1 VRYGTAGRR
10 RAAQHGGDTSNQKKV
25 VTMRPVRILIVA
37 VALIAAAGAGW
48 LLAGGG
54 YRSGDDDN
62 RPAASPTVTQAPQAP
77 PQAAPALDPAP
88 QDPANVPETTRPAP
102 RPRIFGFGSEP
113 VYPREGGFWRLPPGP
128 GQAYLITDAQHATK
142 VEFLL
147 APTGTGNGG
156 RAVSLGVDSN
166 GGNGYTARWSYDDQP
181 LLAHLIVRATGPGG
195 SAEQTVGIYHPDPTA
210 QP

>member
-1 VRYGTAGRR
+1 
-10 RAAQHGGDTSNQKKV
+10 
-25 VTMRPVRILIVA
+25 MRPVRILIVA
-37 VALIAAAGAGW
+37 VALIAVAGAGW
-48 LLAGGG
+48 LLAGNGYRGG
-54 YRSGDDDN
+54 YGYN
-62 RPAASPTVTQAPQAP
+62 QPAAGPTV
-77 PQAAPALDPAP
+77 DPAP
-88 QDPANVPETTRPAP
+88 EDPADAPEATQPAP

-113 VYPREGGFWRLPPGP
+113 VYPQEGGFWRIPPGP
-128 GQAYLITDAQHATK
+128 GQAYLITDAEHATR

-195 SAEQTVGIYHPDPTA
+195 STDKVVGVYHPE
-210 QP
+210 QQS

>member
-1 VRYGTAGRR
+1 VRHGTARR
-10 RAAQHGGDTSNQKKV
+10 CRTAQHGGDTSNQKKV
-25 VTMRPVRILIVA
+25 VTMRPVRILLVA
-37 VALIAAAGAGW
+37 VGLIAVAGAGW
-48 LLAGGG
+48 LLAGGNG
-54 YRSGDDDN
+54 YGGGYGAN
-62 RPAASPTVTQAPQAP
+62 RPAASPTVTQAPQA
-77 PQAAPALDPAP
+77 APSLDPAP
-88 QDPANVPETTRPAP
+88 LDPAAAPETTQPAP

-113 VYPREGGFWRLPPGP
+113 VYPQEGGFWRLPPGP

-156 RAVSLGVDSN
+156 RAVSLGVDRD
-166 GGNGYTARWSYDDQP
+166 GRDAYTARWSYDDQP

-195 SAEQTVGIYHPDPTA
+195 TTDKVVGVYHAEQ

>member
-1 VRYGTAGRR
+1 
-10 RAAQHGGDTSNQKKV
+10 
-25 VTMRPVRILIVA
+25 MRPVRILIVA
-37 VALIAAAGAGW
+37 AALIAVAGAGW
-48 LLAGGG
+48 LLAGNGYRGG
-54 YRSGDDDN
+54 YGYN
-62 RPAASPTVTQAPQAP
+62 QPAASPTVTQAPQAA
-77 PQAAPALDPAP
+77 PQAAPLDPAP
-88 QDPANVPETTRPAP
+88 EDPADAPETTQPAP

-113 VYPREGGFWRLPPGP
+113 VYPQEGGFWRLPPGP
-128 GQAYLITDAQHATK
+128 GQAYLITDAEHATR

-195 SAEQTVGIYHPDPTA
+195 STDKVVGVYHPE
-210 QP
+210 QQS